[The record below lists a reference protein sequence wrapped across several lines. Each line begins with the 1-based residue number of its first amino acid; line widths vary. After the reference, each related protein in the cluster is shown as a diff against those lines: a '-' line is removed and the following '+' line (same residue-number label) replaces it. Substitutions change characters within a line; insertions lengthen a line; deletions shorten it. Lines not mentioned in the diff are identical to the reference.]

1 MKIKIALDYSSNFKI
16 NLGIRTKLKTN
27 QYNYRVSK
35 LLKQSS
41 VTKPTS
47 RIVCKHSII
56 MLMLF
61 HKYNSLTLLNKNLP
75 VNIKSLVFFFKAS
88 KQKYFTLLRAPYR
101 YKIARNQLLF
111 KRFFVKCSIVLQVTK
126 TKAMLP
132 LVNSYVPLWSLDKTL
147 VTLYSDL
154 DTNICT
160 QNKINL
166 LIPFSYKNFFLIKNY

>member
-1 MKIKIALDYSSNFKI
+1 MKIKVALDYSSNFKI
-16 NLGIRTKLKTN
+16 NLGLRSRLKPTQNNYKVSKMLKT
-27 QYNYRVSK
+27 
-35 LLKQSS
+35 SS
-41 VTKPTS
+41 SIKTTS

-61 HKYNSLTLLNKNLP
+61 HKYNSLALLNKNLP

-101 YKIARNQLLF
+101 YKIARNQILF
-111 KRFFVKCSIVLQVTK
+111 KRFFVKCSIVLHITK
-126 TKAMLP
+126 TKPTLP
-132 LVNSYVPLWSLDKTL
+132 LINSYSPLWALDKTL
-147 VTLYSDL
+147 AALYSDL

-166 LIPFSYKNFFLIKNY
+166 LIPFSYKNFLLIKNY